1 MSTRTWRDPEL
12 VQRFLSTTR
21 AALPLAA
28 EQLEVMLFVIQQA
41 MTDVNRIL
49 DVGAGSGLM
58 SRILLER
65 YPAAQAVLV
74 DYSEPMLEAARQQFN
89 EKQATIYKAD
99 LNAANWIESAQS
111 HAPFDVVVSGYAI
124 HHLQDERKRALYGE
138 IFQLLRPSGIFINVE
153 HVASPTQWV
162 ESLFIESFAENL
174 YAAIRHEG
182 YTREQ
187 IVARLHEDDGDIC
200 ASVEDQCAWL
210 RQIGFEHVDC
220 YMKIYAL
227 AVFGGC
233 KQKLA

>member
-12 VQRFLSTTR
+12 VQRFLFTTR

-58 SRILLER
+58 SQILLER

-74 DYSEPMLEAARQQFN
+74 DYSEPMLEAARQQF
-89 EKQATIYKAD
+89 EGKQATICKAD
-99 LNAANWIESAQS
+99 LNAASWIESVRS

-124 HHLQDERKRALYGE
+124 HHLPDERKRALYSE
-138 IFQLLRPSGIFINVE
+138 IYELLVPGGIFVNVE

-162 ESLFIESFAENL
+162 ESLFIESFADNL
-174 YAAIRHEG
+174 YAVTRHEG

-187 IVARLHEDDGDIC
+187 IVQRLHEDDGDIC

-227 AVFGGC
+227 AVFGGR

>member
-1 MSTRTWRDPEL
+1 MPRTWRDPEL

-49 DVGAGSGLM
+49 DVGAGSGLL

-74 DYSEPMLEAARQQFN
+74 DYSDPMLEAARQQFN
-89 EKQATIYKAD
+89 EKQATICKAD
-99 LNAANWIESAQS
+99 LNTPSWIESVRS

-124 HHLQDERKRALYGE
+124 HHLADERKRALYRE
-138 IFQLLRPSGIFINVE
+138 IYEVLAPGGVFVNVE
-153 HVASPTQWV
+153 HVASPTDWV
-162 ESLFIESFAENL
+162 ESLFIESFADNL
-174 YAAIRHEG
+174 YAATQHEG

-187 IVARLHEDDGDIC
+187 IVERLHEDDGDIC
-200 ASVEDQCAWL
+200 ASVESQCEWL
-210 RQIGFEHVDC
+210 RQIGFQHVDC

-233 KQKLA
+233 KQKSA

>member
-1 MSTRTWRDPEL
+1 MGIRTWRDPEL

-41 MTDVNRIL
+41 IPKVDRIL
-49 DVGAGSGLM
+49 DVGAGSGLL

-65 YPAAQAVLV
+65 YPTAQAVLV
-74 DYSEPMLEAARQQFN
+74 DYSDPMLEAARQQFD

-99 LNAANWIESAQS
+99 LNSASWIESVRS
-111 HAPFDVVVSGYAI
+111 DAPFDVVVSGYAI
-124 HHLQDERKRALYGE
+124 HHLADERKRALYNE
-138 IFQLLRPSGIFINVE
+138 IYEVLKPGGIFVNVE

-162 ESLFIESFAENL
+162 ESLFVESFADNL
-174 YAAIRHEG
+174 YMATRLEG

-187 IVARLHEDDGDIC
+187 IVERLHEDDGDIC
-200 ASVEDQCAWL
+200 APVETQCEWL
-210 RQIGFEHVDC
+210 RQIGFQHVDC

-227 AVFGGC
+227 AVFGGL
-233 KQKLA
+233 KQKFA